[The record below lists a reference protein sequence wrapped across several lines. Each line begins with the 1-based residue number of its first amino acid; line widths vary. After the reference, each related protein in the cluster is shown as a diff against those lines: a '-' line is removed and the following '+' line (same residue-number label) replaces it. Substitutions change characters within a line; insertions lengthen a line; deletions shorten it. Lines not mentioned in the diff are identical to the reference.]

1 MKKVLIFI
9 EDYKRFMK
17 NYIIH
22 LSSSL
27 NEQKIDFLIY
37 GSDELKEDFEDK
49 IIVQNDLEYFYENND
64 PRLYEGFLDY
74 AIDNKIE
81 DIFIARLRKPEF
93 FYSEMLIRK
102 NKKINLIFSIM
113 AFELYSK
120 SAARRNIMFKISRL
134 NQIKKIIIHSILGK
148 HLSFPNAIS
157 SNENDTNKYI
167 FLSEPQYEDPKNYHS
182 DDKLNQQKEKFKI
195 LYFGNMF
202 YSKGVDILIN
212 ASKYFA
218 DNIEITLAGDIKTLN
233 FDYDKKNLEENN
245 FKFISHRVNDQEMY
259 KLFKETDIVVLPYR
273 RTYLYGTSGV
283 FQQSLFANKPVI
295 CSNFYPFDKAI
306 DIFKCGETFISED
319 PKSLASKVN
328 KMKESNLTSYCN
340 KMSDFIDNID
350 DWDKISKI
358 LKKEFTL

>member
-74 AIDNKIE
+74 AIDNRIE

-120 SAARRNIMFKISRL
+120 SAARRNIMFNISRL

-182 DDKLNQQKEKFKI
+182 NDKLNQQKEKFKI

-202 YSKGVDILIN
+202 YGKGVDILIN

-233 FDYDKKNLEENN
+233 FDFDQQNLENNN
-245 FKFISHRVNDQEMY
+245 FKFISHRVDDDEMY

-273 RTYLYGTSGV
+273 KTYMYGTSGV
-283 FQQSLFANKPVI
+283 FQQAMFANKPVI
-295 CSNFYPFDKAI
+295 CPNIYPFDKSVE
-306 DIFKCGETFISED
+306 IFECGETFIAEN
-319 PKSLASKVN
+319 PESLAQKISLIKN
-328 KMKESNLTSYCN
+328 SDISIYKK
-340 KMSDFIDNID
+340 KMSEFKHNIN
-350 DWDKISKI
+350 DWNDISNILINEFKI
-358 LKKEFTL
+358 